1 MNCPLCHEPLAP
13 GERWCDVCGTPAAA
27 PPCPHC
33 GGDVA
38 VAERFCPHCGR
49 PQPTP
54 PPGAH
59 GGVAGGVAPLS
70 ITISSGPA
78 AAGGLGRPGVPGDLG
93 PARARPAAALPAP
106 PAAPPA
112 AGVTARPPVP
122 ASRPVASAHRW
133 RGGLLGLLV
142 LGLGGGA
149 YALFGPRPEAPAVS
163 ATPVSTSRLW
173 VTPARPLP
181 PRAAPGAPASP
192 PAEQPPGL
200 EASQVALAP
209 AASPPDA
216 APPPAPVTPA
226 AAAAIPPAAPP
237 PRAAEP
243 PPPPAPAVAPP
254 PPVAAPPAAVAPA
267 PTPAQ
272 LATAR
277 RVRTVLRHAQAA
289 APAPAAPPAPVDRP
303 SAAPPAPAPPPA
315 AALSPAPPRPEP
327 PRTREILARHLLRA
341 AVTANSPAWDALLA
355 QLRARRA
362 PVTAAQTRE
371 ARRLL
376 ESAPQAA
383 TAAQGVE
390 RLRAAFAQ
398 HPGEPAIAAAL
409 VAALQAQQQG
419 AAAETVAME
428 ALGHEPERWENWVTL
443 AQTAAV
449 RDKPAEARAAYRSA
463 LRVADAPRPVV
474 ARLEAL
480 VADRGLDGRIQATA
494 RDALAG
500 QTRAP

>member
-13 GERWCDVCGTPAAA
+13 GERWCDVCGTPASRPPCAQCGGDVDAA
-27 PPCPHC
+27 ERYCPHC
-33 GGDVA
+33 G
-38 VAERFCPHCGR
+38 C
-49 PQPTP
+49 PQPAP
-54 PPGAH
+54 PPGAR
-59 GGVAGGVAPLS
+59 GGETGGVAPLS

-78 AAGGLGRPGVPGDLG
+78 AASGGTRPARPGAPGGAAPFRPAPVAVPAL
-93 PARARPAAALPAP
+93 PAAGGAARPPVAALRPAAA
-106 PAAPPA
+106 
-112 AGVTARPPVP
+112 
-122 ASRPVASAHRW
+122 AHRW
-133 RGGLLGLLV
+133 RVVGLGLLV
-142 LGLGGGA
+142 LGLGGA
-149 YALFGPRPEAPAVS
+149 AFALLGPRPDAPAVS
-163 ATPVSTSRLW
+163 AAPASASRLL
-173 VTPARPLP
+173 VTPPRPLP
-181 PRAAPGAPASP
+181 TRAAPAAPASP
-192 PAEQPPGL
+192 PAEPPPGL
-200 EASQVALAP
+200 EASQVTPAP